1 MTDLLAGPRRRL
13 TREYAHWQVQTP
25 QGLKPY
31 RIRWDHF
38 ATWVCVVTNK
48 ELPDFVTI
56 TLSPVFPKPLP
67 EPFVR
72 LGSLEKWELAYY
84 RVVVSADVI
93 GLNLS
98 ERLSHCRVNM
108 TWFRCSVCEAVAVI
122 DATENAFWEQLER
135 ELELEADLPFSEN

>member
-1 MTDLLAGPRRRL
+1 M
-13 TREYAHWQVQTP
+13 
-25 QGLKPY
+25 
-31 RIRWDHF
+31 
-38 ATWVCVVTNK
+38 NK

-84 RVVVSADVI
+84 RVVVSDDVI

-98 ERLSHCRVNM
+98 ERLSHCRVGM
-108 TWFRCSVCEAVAVI
+108 AWFRCSVWEAVAVI
-122 DATENAFWEQLER
+122 DATENAFWEQIEG
-135 ELELEADLPFSEN
+135 ELELELDPPDSDDRLQR